1 MLNNALY
8 LYGIIISHNKNWKE
22 HGIKRKNIFLINEGK
37 FSAIVHKCDEK
48 PYNSVNP
55 AEVKDL
61 IFVHNNVLDKA
72 MKDFGAVI
80 PLSFNTIIKTSESG
94 KTAEENLRNW
104 LKENEEDLITKWN
117 KINGKNEYG
126 IRIYYEKEKLLNKI
140 KKLNTIKQLQQKI
153 QKESTGMAYLLKG
166 KVKDEVDKI
175 AQKQILE
182 YRQNFY
188 NNIKELV
195 FDIVINQSK
204 ILLDEEKD
212 LLLSISIL
220 VNKEQ
225 IQKVKNYLVNSNFYF
240 NTAGP
245 FAPYSFVNSQKSE
258 ISVTPKTG
266 GSCRNG

>member
-1 MLNNALY
+1 MSNNALY
-8 LYGIIISHNKNWKE
+8 LYGIIKSYNTNWKE
-22 HGIKRKNIFLINEGK
+22 HGIKRNNIFLINEGK
-37 FSAIVHKCDEK
+37 FSAIVHNCDEK
-48 PYNSVNP
+48 PYNSANP
-55 AEVKDL
+55 VEVKDL
-61 IFVHNNVLDKA
+61 IFAHNDVLDKA
-72 MKDFGAVI
+72 MKDFDAVI

-104 LKENEEDLITKWN
+104 LKDNEEDLIKKWN
-117 KINGKNEYG
+117 KINGKKEYG
-126 IRIYYEKEKLLNKI
+126 IRIYYEKEKLLKI
-140 KKLNTIKQLQQKI
+140 IEESNTIKQLQQKT
-153 QKESTGMAYLLKG
+153 QVESAGIAYLLKG
-166 KVKDEVDKI
+166 KIKDETNQI

-240 NTAGP
+240 NAAGP